1 MAAPLEGD
9 ERRGDEPVRFLPH
22 FEAKLEYLVHK
33 LELKET
39 RSEAESMPTAKAP
52 RSVLA
57 GEIGNQRVE
66 HDHPG
71 RRRAKP

>member
-1 MAAPLEGD
+1 M
-9 ERRGDEPVRFLPH
+9 RFLPH

-39 RSEAESMPTAKAP
+39 RSDVESIRTGKAA

>member
-1 MAAPLEGD
+1 M
-9 ERRGDEPVRFLPH
+9 RFLPH

-39 RSEAESMPTAKAP
+39 RSDAESMSTVKAK

-57 GEIGNQRVE
+57 GEIGNQRVQ

>member
-1 MAAPLEGD
+1 MK
-9 ERRGDEPVRFLPH
+9 FLPH
-22 FEAKLEYLVHK
+22 FEAMLEYLVHK
-33 LELKET
+33 HDQKET
-39 RSEAESMPTAKAP
+39 RSAAESMSAAKAK

>member
-1 MAAPLEGD
+1 M
-9 ERRGDEPVRFLPH
+9 RFLPH

-33 LELKET
+33 FDLKET
-39 RSEAESMPTAKAP
+39 RSEAESIATEKAK

-57 GEIGNQRVE
+57 GEIGNQRIQ
-66 HDHPG
+66 HDHSG

>member
-39 RSEAESMPTAKAP
+39 RSETVTMPTGKTP

>member
-1 MAAPLEGD
+1 MAAGSEGRP
-9 ERRGDEPVRFLPH
+9 RRGGQPVKFLPH

-39 RSEAESMPTAKAP
+39 RSEAESMLIAKAK

-57 GEIGNQRVE
+57 GEIGNQRVQ